1 MDKTSTQ
8 AEETTAPGEETA
20 PAKETTAPADG
31 TSAPAEETTAPADG
45 TPAPAEETTAPADGT
60 PAPAEEAASHEVVN
74 AEAAHDALTAVD
86 PRLLVR
92 EQGLLGY
99 WAEFKRKVHAGDLG
113 SIPVVIG
120 LAVIAVVFQLLNSN
134 FLSAK
139 NLTDIAVTMV
149 GTGMMAVGIIFVLLL
164 GEIDL
169 SVGSVSGVSGAIV
182 AVLSVTHG
190 MNEWLALLVA
200 LVSGAAIGALHG
212 FFFARIGAP
221 AFAVTLAGL
230 LFWLG
235 FMLQLLGDN
244 GTINLDGDGVVGQL
258 TTYFFTDIAAA
269 YGLAA
274 LAVAAYFLGAFTDN
288 RRRAAAGIPSR
299 PVADIVLRSVLLA
312 VVAFAAAYMLNQD
325 RGLPLALVIFLVV
338 LVTTDFVL
346 RRTAYG
352 RKIFALGG
360 SVEAS
365 RRAGI
370 NVTAVRVSVFALA
383 GFFAAAGGLFWAS
396 KIAAANQSAGT
407 GDLLMNVIAAAVI
420 GGTSLFGGRGR
431 TWNALL
437 GALVIVSIQY
447 GLALEG
453 IRTPVVY
460 MITGGVLLATV
471 VIDSVT
477 RKTQRT
483 AGRA

>member
-1 MDKTSTQ
+1 MTTDKK
-8 AEETTAPGEETA
+8 TTAAGA
-20 PAKETTAPADG
+20 PVVNP
-31 TSAPAEETTAPADG
+31 
-45 TPAPAEETTAPADGT
+45 
-60 PAPAEEAASHEVVN
+60 EAAKG
-74 AEAAHDALTAVD
+74 ADTAVD
-86 PRLLVR
+86 PRLLIR
-92 EQGLLGY
+92 EQGFAGY
-99 WAEFKRKVHAGDLG
+99 MTEFKRKMRGGDLG
-113 SIPVVIG
+113 SIPVIIGLIVIG
-120 LAVIAVVFQLLNSN
+120 VVFQSLNSE

-139 NLTDIAVTMV
+139 NISDIAVTMV
-149 GTGMMAVGIIFVLLL
+149 ATGMMAVGIIFVLLL

-169 SVGSVSGVSGAIV
+169 SVGSVSGVSGAVV

-190 MNEWLALLVA
+190 MNEWLAVLVA
-200 LVSGAAIGALHG
+200 VASGAVIGALHG

-235 FMLQLLGDN
+235 LMLQLLGDT
-244 GTINLDGDGVVGQL
+244 GTINLDSEGVVSKL
-258 TTYFFTDIAAA
+258 TTYYFTDVAAA

-274 LAVAAYFLGAFTDN
+274 VAVAAYFLSAFLDG
-288 RRRAAAGIPSR
+288 RRREAAGVPSR
-299 PVADIVLRSVLLA
+299 PVADIVVRTAVLA
-312 VVAFAAAYMLNQD
+312 VFSFAAAYMFNQY
-325 RGLPLALVIFLVV
+325 RGLPLALVLFLVV
-338 LVTTDFVL
+338 LVGTDFVL

-370 NVTAVRVSVFALA
+370 NVTAIRVSVFSIA
-383 GFFAAAGGLFWAS
+383 GTFAAIGGLFWAS
-396 KIAAANQSAGT
+396 KIAAANQGSGT

-437 GALVIVSIQY
+437 GVMVIVSIQY
-447 GLALEG
+447 GLSLEG
-453 IRTPVVY
+453 IATPVQY
-460 MITGGVLLATV
+460 MVTGAVLLATV

-477 RKTQRT
+477 RKTQKT

>member
-1 MDKTSTQ
+1 MSIDKTQ
-8 AEETTAPGEETA
+8 DTAP
-20 PAKETTAPADG
+20 TTTDVVVENP
-31 TSAPAEETTAPADG
+31 
-45 TPAPAEETTAPADGT
+45 
-60 PAPAEEAASHEVVN
+60 EAAAGADV
-74 AEAAHDALTAVD
+74 AVD

-92 EQGLLGY
+92 ERGFAGY
-99 WAEFKRKVHAGDLG
+99 AIEFKRKIRGGDLG
-113 SIPVVIG
+113 SLPVVIG
-120 LAVIAVVFQLLNSN
+120 LIAIAAIFQSLNSN
-134 FLSAK
+134 FLSAE
-139 NLTDIAVTMV
+139 NLNNIAVAMV
-149 GTGMMAVGIIFVLLL
+149 ATGMMSVGIIFVLLL

-169 SVGSVSGVSGAIV
+169 SVGSVSGVAGAIA

-190 MNEWLALLVA
+190 MNEWLAVLMALGGGAVA
-200 LVSGAAIGALHG
+200 GAIHG

-235 FMLQLLGDN
+235 FMLQLLGEN
-244 GTINLDGDGVVGQL
+244 GTINLDGDGVIGKL
-258 TTYFFTDIAAA
+258 TTYYFSDVAAA
-269 YGLAA
+269 YGLATV
-274 LAVAAYFLGAFTDN
+274 AVAVFFVTSFLDS
-288 RRRAAAGIPSR
+288 RRREAAGVPSR
-299 PVADIVLRSVLLA
+299 PLVDVVLRTGLLA
-312 VVAFAAAYMLNQD
+312 VVAFAAAIMFNQYK
-325 RGLPLALVIFLVV
+325 GLPLALLLFLTVLVV
-338 LVTTDFVL
+338 TDFVL
-346 RRTAYG
+346 RRTGYG

-370 NVTAVRVSVFALA
+370 NVTGVRISVFAIA
-383 GFFAAAGGLFWAS
+383 GFFAAVGGLFWAS
-396 KIAAANQSAGT
+396 KIAAANQSAGA

-437 GALVIVSIQY
+437 GVMVITSIQY

-453 IRTPVVY
+453 IATPIQY
-460 MITGGVLLATV
+460 MITGSVLLATV

>member
-1 MDKTSTQ
+1 MSIDKTSAQ
-8 AEETTAPGEETA
+8 GV
-20 PAKETTAPADG
+20 G
-31 TSAPAEETTAPADG
+31 G
-45 TPAPAEETTAPADGT
+45 
-60 PAPAEEAASHEVVN
+60 HQVVN
-74 AEAAHDALTAVD
+74 PDAAHDAVTAVD

-92 EQGLLGY
+92 EQGIAGY
-99 WAEFKRKVHAGDLG
+99 LSEFKRKLHAGDLG

-120 LAVIAVVFQLLNSN
+120 LIIIAVVFQSLNSE

-139 NLTDIAVTMV
+139 NISDIAVTMV
-149 GTGMMAVGIIFVLLL
+149 GTGTMAVGIIFVLLL

-182 AVLSVTHG
+182 AVMAVTHG
-190 MNEWLALLVA
+190 MNEWLAVFVA
-200 LVSGAAIGALHG
+200 LASGAAIGALHG
-212 FFFARIGAP
+212 FFFAKIGAP

-235 FMLQLLGDN
+235 FMLQLLGDQ
-244 GTINLDGDGVVGQL
+244 GTVNLDSEGAVGQL
-258 TTYFFTDIAAA
+258 TTYFFSDIAAG
-269 YGLAA
+269 YGLATA
-274 LAVAAYFLGAFTDN
+274 AVVVFFVTSFVGN
-288 RRRAAAGIPSR
+288 RRREAVGVPSR
-299 PVADIVLRSVLLA
+299 PLSDVVLRTVLLA
-312 VVAFAAAYMLNQD
+312 VIAFGAAFMFNQYK
-325 RGLPLALVIFLVV
+325 GLPLAFVLFLAILVI
-338 LVTTDFVL
+338 TDFVL

-360 SVEAS
+360 SVEAA

-370 NVTAVRVSVFALA
+370 NVAAVRISVFALS
-383 GFFAAAGGLFWAS
+383 GFFAAVGGLFWAS

-437 GALVIVSIQY
+437 GALVIVAIQY

-477 RKTQRT
+477 RKTQKT

>member
-1 MDKTSTQ
+1 MSIDK
-8 AEETTAPGEETA
+8 
-20 PAKETTAPADG
+20 
-31 TSAPAEETTAPADG
+31 
-45 TPAPAEETTAPADGT
+45 TPAPAGGR
-60 PAPAEEAASHEVVN
+60 HRVVN
-74 AEAAHDALTAVD
+74 PDAAHDAVTAVD

-92 EQGLLGY
+92 EQGFGGY
-99 WAEFKRKVHAGDLG
+99 IAEFKRKLHAGDLG

-120 LAVIAVVFQLLNSN
+120 LVLICAIFQSLNSQ
-134 FLSAK
+134 FLSAQ
-139 NLTDIAVTMV
+139 NLSNIAVTMV
-149 GTGMMAVGIIFVLLL
+149 ATGMMAVGIIFVLLL

-169 SVGSVSGVSGAIV
+169 SVGAVSGVSGAIV
-182 AVLSVTHG
+182 AVLSVTNG
-190 MNEWLALLVA
+190 MNEWLALVVA
-200 LVSGAAIGALHG
+200 IAGGAVIGALHG

-230 LFWLG
+230 LFWQG
-235 FMLQLLGDN
+235 FMLQLLGSQ
-244 GTINLDGDGVVGQL
+244 GTINLDGDGVVAKL
-258 TTYFFTDIAAA
+258 TTYYFSDVAAA
-269 YGLAA
+269 YGLAG
-274 LAVAAYFLGAFTDN
+274 LAVALFFLSAFLDS
-288 RRRAAAGIPSR
+288 RRRDAAGIPSR
-299 PVADIVLRSVLLA
+299 PLGDIVFRTVLLA
-312 VVAFAAAYMLNQD
+312 VVSFGAAYMLNQYK
-325 RGLPLALVIFLVV
+325 GLPLALVLFLVV
-338 LVTTDFVL
+338 LVITDFVL

-370 NVTAVRVSVFALA
+370 NVTAVRISVFAIA
-383 GFFAAAGGLFWAS
+383 GTFAAVGGLFWAS
-396 KIAAANQSAGT
+396 KIAAANQSAGA
-407 GDLLMNVIAAAVI
+407 GELLMNVIAAAVI

-437 GALVIVSIQY
+437 GVMVIVSIQY

-453 IRTPVVY
+453 IATPIQF

-477 RKTQRT
+477 RKTQKT

>member
-1 MDKTSTQ
+1 MSIDK
-8 AEETTAPGEETA
+8 
-20 PAKETTAPADG
+20 
-31 TSAPAEETTAPADG
+31 TSAPADTE
-45 TPAPAEETTAPADGT
+45 
-60 PAPAEEAASHEVVN
+60 HQVVN
-74 AEAAHDALTAVD
+74 QDAAQAAVTAVD

-92 EQGLLGY
+92 EQGLKGY
-99 WAEFKRKVHAGDLG
+99 LTEFKRKLHAGDLG

-120 LAVIAVVFQLLNSN
+120 LILICVIFQSLNSN

-139 NLTDIAVTMV
+139 NLSDISVAMV
-149 GTGMMAVGIIFVLLL
+149 ATGMMAVGIIFVLLL

-190 MNEWLALLVA
+190 LNEWLAVLVA
-200 LVSGAAIGALHG
+200 LASGASIGAIHG
-212 FFFARIGAP
+212 FFFARLGAP

-235 FMLQLLGDN
+235 FMLQLLGDQ
-244 GTINLDGDGVVGQL
+244 GTINLDDEGVVGNL
-258 TTYFFTDIAAA
+258 TTYFFSDVAAA

-274 LAVAAYFLGAFTDN
+274 AAVAVFFLSSFVDS
-288 RRRAAAGIPSR
+288 RRRQAAGVPSR
-299 PVADIVLRSVLLA
+299 PLGDIVFRTALLA
-312 VVAFAAAYMLNQD
+312 VVSFAAAFMFNQYK
-325 RGLPLALVIFLVV
+325 GLPLALVLFLAV
-338 LVTTDFVL
+338 LVLTDFVL

-370 NVTAVRVSVFALA
+370 NVTAVRISVFAIA
-383 GFFAAAGGLFWAS
+383 GTFAAVGGLFWAS
-396 KIAAANQSAGT
+396 KIAAANQSAGA

-437 GALVIVSIQY
+437 GVMVIVSIQY
-447 GLALEG
+447 GLQLQG
-453 IRTPVVY
+453 IATPIQY

-477 RKTQRT
+477 RKTQKT

>member
-1 MDKTSTQ
+1 MSIDKTSASTDEH
-8 AEETTAPGEETA
+8 AVANP
-20 PAKETTAPADG
+20 
-31 TSAPAEETTAPADG
+31 
-45 TPAPAEETTAPADGT
+45 
-60 PAPAEEAASHEVVN
+60 EAA
-74 AEAAHDALTAVD
+74 ADAVTVVD

-92 EQGLLGY
+92 EQGLAGY
-99 WAEFKRKVHAGDLG
+99 IGEFKRKMKGGDLG
-113 SIPVVIG
+113 SVPVVIG
-120 LAVIAVVFQLLNSN
+120 LIVICIIFQSLNSA
-134 FLSAK
+134 FLSAE
-139 NLTDIAVTMV
+139 NLNNIAVAMV
-149 GTGMMAVGIIFVLLL
+149 ATGMMSVGIIFVLLL

-169 SVGSVSGVSGAIV
+169 SVGSVSGVAGAIT

-190 MNEWLALLVA
+190 VNEWLAVLVA

-235 FMLQLLGDN
+235 FMLQILGEN
-244 GTINLDGDGVVGQL
+244 GTINIDGDGVVGKL
-258 TTYFFTDIAAA
+258 TTYYFSDVAAA
-269 YGLAA
+269 YGLA
-274 LAVAAYFLGAFTDN
+274 LVAVVLFFVTSFLDS
-288 RRRAAAGIPSR
+288 RRREAAGIPSR
-299 PVADIVLRSVLLA
+299 PLGDLILRTALLA
-312 VVAFAAAYMLNQD
+312 IVAFAAAIMFNQYK
-325 RGLPLALVIFLVV
+325 GLPLALLLFIVV
-338 LVTTDFVL
+338 LVVSDFVL
-346 RRTAYG
+346 RRTGYG

-383 GFFAAAGGLFWAS
+383 GFFAAVGGLFWAS
-396 KIAAANQSAGT
+396 KIAAANQSAGA

-437 GALVIVSIQY
+437 GVMVITSIQY

-453 IRTPVVY
+453 IATPVQY

-471 VIDSVT
+471 VIDSIT
-477 RKTQRT
+477 RKTQKT

>member
-1 MDKTSTQ
+1 MSTHKTSGRHGGGHQ
-8 AEETTAPGEETA
+8 
-20 PAKETTAPADG
+20 
-31 TSAPAEETTAPADG
+31 
-45 TPAPAEETTAPADGT
+45 
-60 PAPAEEAASHEVVN
+60 VVN
-74 AEAAHDALTAVD
+74 PDAAHDAVTAVD

-92 EQGLLGY
+92 EQGLAGY
-99 WAEFKRKVHAGDLG
+99 FSEFKRKLHAGDLG

-120 LAVIAVVFQLLNSN
+120 LVIIAIVFQSLNSE

-139 NLTDIAVTMV
+139 NISDIAVTMV
-149 GTGMMAVGIIFVLLL
+149 GTGTMAVGIIFVLLL

-182 AVLSVTHG
+182 AVMAVSHG
-190 MNEWLALLVA
+190 MNEWLSVLVA
-200 LVSGAAIGALHG
+200 LAAGAAIGALHG
-212 FFFARIGAP
+212 FFFAKIGAP

-235 FMLQLLGDN
+235 FMLQLLGDH
-244 GTINLDGDGVVGQL
+244 GTINLDSEGAVGQL
-258 TTYFFTDIAAA
+258 TTYFFSDVAAA
-269 YGLAA
+269 YGLATA
-274 LAVAAYFLGAFTDN
+274 AVAVFFVTSFLDN
-288 RRRAAAGIPSR
+288 RRRAAVGVPSR
-299 PVADIVLRSVLLA
+299 PVSDIVLRTVLLA
-312 VVAFAAAYMLNQD
+312 VIAFGAAFMFNQYK
-325 RGLPLALVIFLVV
+325 GLPLAFVLFLAILVI
-338 LVTTDFVL
+338 TDFVL

-352 RKIFALGG
+352 RRIFALGG
-360 SVEAS
+360 SVEAA

-370 NVTAVRVSVFALA
+370 NVAAVRISVFALS
-383 GFFAAAGGLFWAS
+383 GFFAAVGGLFWAS

-437 GALVIVSIQY
+437 GALVIVAIQY

-477 RKTQRT
+477 RKTQKT

>member
-1 MDKTSTQ
+1 MTTEKTST
-8 AEETTAPGEETA
+8 ADAP
-20 PAKETTAPADG
+20 
-31 TSAPAEETTAPADG
+31 
-45 TPAPAEETTAPADGT
+45 
-60 PAPAEEAASHEVVN
+60 VVN
-74 AEAAHDALTAVD
+74 PDAAHDALTAVD

-92 EQGLLGY
+92 EQGLKGY
-99 WAEFKRKVHAGDLG
+99 WSEFKRKMHAGDLG
-113 SIPVVIG
+113 SIPVVLG
-120 LAVIAVVFQLLNSN
+120 LIIIAGIFQSMNSQ

-139 NLTDIAVTMV
+139 NITDISVTMV

-169 SVGSVSGVSGAIV
+169 SVGAVSGVSGALV

-190 MNEWLALLVA
+190 MNEWFAVLIA
-200 LVSGAAIGALHG
+200 LVGGAVIGALHG

-230 LFWLG
+230 LFWQG
-235 FMLQLLGDN
+235 FMLQMLGDT
-244 GTINLDGDGVVGQL
+244 GTINLDSEGVVGRM
-258 TTYFFTDIAAA
+258 TTYFFSDIAAA

-274 LAVAAYFLGAFTDN
+274 AAVAVFFVSSFFDN
-288 RRRAAAGIPSR
+288 RRREAAGVPSR
-299 PVADIVLRSVLLA
+299 PLSDTLLRTVLLA
-312 VVAFAAAYMLNQD
+312 VVAFAAAAVFNQY
-325 RGLPLALVIFLVV
+325 RGLPLALVLFLAALVV
-338 LVTTDFVL
+338 TDFVL
-346 RRTAYG
+346 RRTSYG
-352 RKIFALGG
+352 RKVFALGG

-370 NVTAVRVSVFALA
+370 NVTAVRISVFAIA
-383 GFFAAAGGLFWAS
+383 GLFAAVGGLFWAS
-396 KIAAANQSAGT
+396 KIAAANQSAGA
-407 GDLLMNVIAAAVI
+407 GELLMNVIAAAVI

-437 GALVIVSIQY
+437 GAMVIVSIQY

-471 VIDSVT
+471 VIDSIT
-477 RKTQRT
+477 RKTQKT

>member
-1 MDKTSTQ
+1 VNTEK
-8 AEETTAPGEETA
+8 
-20 PAKETTAPADG
+20 
-31 TSAPAEETTAPADG
+31 TSAPTDAP
-45 TPAPAEETTAPADGT
+45 
-60 PAPAEEAASHEVVN
+60 VVN
-74 AEAAHDALTAVD
+74 PEAAHDAVTAVD

-92 EQGLLGY
+92 EQGFAGY
-99 WAEFKRKVHAGDLG
+99 LTEFKRKLHSGDLG
-113 SIPVVIG
+113 SMPVIIG
-120 LAVIAVVFQLLNSN
+120 LVIIAVVFQSLNSN
-134 FLSAK
+134 FLSAQ
-139 NLTDIAVTMV
+139 NLSNIAVTMV
-149 GTGMMAVGIIFVLLL
+149 ATGMMAVGIIFVLLL

-169 SVGSVSGVSGAIV
+169 SVGSVSGVAGAIA
-182 AVLSVTHG
+182 AVMSVTHG
-190 MNEWLALLVA
+190 INEWLAVIVA
-200 LVSGAAIGALHG
+200 IVSGAVIGALHG

-235 FMLQLLGDN
+235 FMLQLLGDQ
-244 GTINLDGDGVVGQL
+244 GTINLDGEGVIGKL
-258 TTYFFTDIAAA
+258 TTYYFTDVAAA

-274 LAVAAYFLGAFTDN
+274 VAVAGFFLSAFFDA
-288 RRRAAAGIPSR
+288 RRREAAGIPSR
-299 PVADIVLRSVLLA
+299 PLVDIIVRTVLLA
-312 VVAFAAAYMLNQD
+312 VVAFAAAAMFNQYK
-325 RGLPLALVIFLVV
+325 GLPLALVLFLLVLVV
-338 LVTTDFVL
+338 TDFVL
-346 RRTAYG
+346 RRTTYG

-370 NVTAVRVSVFALA
+370 NVTAVRISVFSLA
-383 GFFAAAGGLFWAS
+383 GTFAAIGGLFWAS
-396 KIAAANQSAGT
+396 KIAAANQSAGA

-437 GALVIVSIQY
+437 GVMVIVSIQY

-453 IRTPVVY
+453 IATPIQY

-471 VIDSVT
+471 VIDSLT
-477 RKTQRT
+477 RKTQKT

>member
-1 MDKTSTQ
+1 MSIDKTQ
-8 AEETTAPGEETA
+8 DTAP
-20 PAKETTAPADG
+20 KTTGVVVENP
-31 TSAPAEETTAPADG
+31 
-45 TPAPAEETTAPADGT
+45 
-60 PAPAEEAASHEVVN
+60 EAAAGADV
-74 AEAAHDALTAVD
+74 AVD

-92 EQGLLGY
+92 ERGFAGY
-99 WAEFKRKVHAGDLG
+99 VIEFKRKIRGGDLG
-113 SIPVVIG
+113 SLPVVIG
-120 LAVIAVVFQLLNSN
+120 LIAIAIIFQSLNSN
-134 FLSAK
+134 FLSAE
-139 NLTDIAVTMV
+139 NLNNIAVAMV
-149 GTGMMAVGIIFVLLL
+149 ATGMMSVGIIFVLLL

-169 SVGSVSGVSGAIV
+169 SVGSVSGVAGAIA

-190 MNEWLALLVA
+190 MNEWLAVLMALGGGAVA
-200 LVSGAAIGALHG
+200 GALHG

-235 FMLQLLGDN
+235 FMLQLLGEN
-244 GTINLDGDGVVGQL
+244 GTINLDGDGVIGKL
-258 TTYFFTDIAAA
+258 TTYYFSDIAAA
-269 YGLAA
+269 YGLATI
-274 LAVAAYFLGAFTDN
+274 AVAVFFVTSFFDS
-288 RRRAAAGIPSR
+288 RRREAAGVPSR
-299 PVADIVLRSVLLA
+299 PLVDILLRTGLLA
-312 VVAFAAAYMLNQD
+312 IVAFAAAVMFNQYK
-325 RGLPLALVIFLVV
+325 GLPLALLLFLVV
-338 LVTTDFVL
+338 LVGTDFVL
-346 RRTAYG
+346 RRTGYG

-370 NVTAVRVSVFALA
+370 NVTAVRISVFALA
-383 GFFAAAGGLFWAS
+383 GFFAAVGGLFWAS
-396 KIAAANQSAGT
+396 KIAAANQSAGA

-437 GALVIVSIQY
+437 GVMVITSIQY

-453 IRTPVVY
+453 IATPIQY
-460 MITGGVLLATV
+460 MITGSVLLATV